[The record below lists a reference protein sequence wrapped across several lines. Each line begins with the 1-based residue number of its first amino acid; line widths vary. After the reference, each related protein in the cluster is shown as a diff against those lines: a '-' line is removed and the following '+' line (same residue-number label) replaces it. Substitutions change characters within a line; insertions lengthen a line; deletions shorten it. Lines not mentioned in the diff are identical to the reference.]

1 MMINDEHFEKIVRFL
16 DGIGIEVGFRIL
28 NDEDCFL
35 PGFLI
40 ENGKIIIDRDKL
52 LYPGDILHEA
62 GHIAVVPAAERKS
75 LTGNLIGGR
84 PNAPAEE
91 MTAIAWSYAACKYLE
106 IDPSYVLHDQG
117 YQGGGSAIVENF
129 NNGNYF
135 GVPVLQWLGMTTT
148 DIKSGKPVYP
158 AMIKWMRD

>member
-16 DGIGIEVGFRIL
+16 DEIGIEVGFRIL

-40 ENGKIIIDRDKL
+40 ENGKIIIDESKL

-62 GHIAVVPAAERKS
+62 GHIAVVPAAERS
-75 LTGNLIGGR
+75 TLEGPLIAQR
-84 PNAPAEE
+84 KDAPAEE
-91 MTAIAWSYAACKYLE
+91 MMAIAWSYAACVYLN
-106 IDPSYVLHDQG
+106 IDPVFVFHEHG
-117 YQGGGSAIVENF
+117 YKGDGVNIVENF
-129 NNGNYF
+129 QDGRYI

-148 DIKSGKPVYP
+148 NTENGKPVYP